1 MTSIED
7 RSPIAELPRVVLARR
22 RPREIPKAVAAK
34 AEPRVRGERRVKVE
48 AEDSAAAGEPAAVE
62 IYRLADCGTSVP
74 VPRQAKKRAAR
85 KVAPAPVPPTGD
97 VKVKV
102 EGATTDGPAGKPAKK
117 RAPKKSARVKKGAQT
132 AVTDVEK
139 PEDIAKQSGKA
150 MRMTKGKIND
160 TSKAQTTGASA
171 HADSYTHTEWGTSS
185 PAIPPRSEES
195 FKGRKHPPRTYLYPS
210 THFTALEGVEWDD
223 AGFECM
229 ELSALPWIAGAGYA
243 ALEVRFGKRDVLF
256 GERFILV
263 VLAEWN
269 IDVVRLYVYRPGGS
283 KACT

>member
-1 MTSIED
+1 M
-7 RSPIAELPRVVLARR
+7 
-22 RPREIPKAVAAK
+22 
-34 AEPRVRGERRVKVE
+34 
-48 AEDSAAAGEPAAVE
+48 
-62 IYRLADCGTSVP
+62 
-74 VPRQAKKRAAR
+74 
-85 KVAPAPVPPTGD
+85 
-97 VKVKV
+97 KV
-102 EGATTDGPAGKPAKK
+102 EGATTDGPAAKLAKK
-117 RAPKKSARVKKGAQT
+117 RAPKKSARVKKGAQM

-139 PEDIAKQSGKA
+139 PEDTAKQSGKA
-150 MRMTKGKIND
+150 TRMTKGKVND

-210 THFTALEGVEWDD
+210 THLTALEGVKWDD

-256 GERFILV
+256 GERFLLA
-263 VLAEWN
+263 VLADGSVECRDRRCAFVCVQTRRFQGVYGVWRRRGALSE
-269 IDVVRLYVYRPGGS
+269 VRERARLSSRRSLEVRSPVAWGWSGT
-283 KACT
+283 CTGLQIALSV